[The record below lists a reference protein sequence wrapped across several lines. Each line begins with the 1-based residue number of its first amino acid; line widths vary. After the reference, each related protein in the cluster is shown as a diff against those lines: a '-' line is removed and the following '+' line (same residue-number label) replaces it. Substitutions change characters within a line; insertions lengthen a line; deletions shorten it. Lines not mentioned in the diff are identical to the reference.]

1 MKEIEF
7 LGVIIGPEGIKM
19 EKGKVKGVL
28 EWPTPK
34 CVKDIQKFLGLVNY
48 YRQFIK
54 DFVSIARPLHDL
66 VKKNQKWDWTEKQEK
81 AFRELKERFT
91 KEPVLAAPDID
102 KKMKMEVDA
111 LDYATEG
118 VLSMECGN
126 GLWRPVAYL
135 SKSLNETE
143 QNYEIH
149 DKEMLAIIRGL
160 EAWRHLLE
168 EAQYKFEI
176 WTDHKNLEY
185 FMKAQKLNQKQARW
199 ALYLSRIDFT
209 LKHVAGSKMGKA
221 DGLSRRADWKV
232 GMDKDKDN
240 QVFIKDNWIRSMYEV
255 VVEGP
260 EVELVEKIRKVRSK
274 DEDVVRVVEEMK
286 RVGVKELQGNEWK
299 IEGDLVLKEGKIYVL
314 KDEELRV
321 EIIWLHHDMPAA
333 RHGGRWKTVELVTRN
348 YWWPGVTRDVGKY
361 VEGCDLCQRMKNRME
376 EPAGKLKLS
385 KVPQKTWSHLTVDFI
400 TKLLVVA
407 GKDAIL
413 VVCDRLSKMTH
424 FVATT
429 EGTSAEGLARLFR
442 DNVWKLHGLLESVVS
457 DRGPQFAAELT
468 KELTWMLGIQMK
480 LSTVFHPQ
488 TDGQTEQ
495 MNQELE
501 QYLQFF
507 VEHRQKDWPEWL
519 ATAEFAV
526 NNKVYTATKVSP
538 FMANYRKELRMGGD
552 IRRKGKVESATEFAQ
567 KMKKVQEKAEVAL
580 RKTQEEMKRYA
591 DRGRKE
597 TEEWKKGDR
606 VLLSTKDLVFK
617 ERPTKKLTE
626 RYVEP
631 YAIEEVVSSNAVKLR
646 LPSSMRIHP
655 VVNVSWIVRYK
666 EQVEGQKKEEGK
678 PVEVE
683 GVEEWEVEKI
693 LNKKKIRG
701 AEKYLVWWKGFMAE
715 GDTWEK
721 IENLKNAEEAIKE
734 FEGKMSVEVRR

>member
-1 MKEIEF
+1 
-7 LGVIIGPEGIKM
+7 
-19 EKGKVKGVL
+19 
-28 EWPTPK
+28 
-34 CVKDIQKFLGLVNY
+34 
-48 YRQFIK
+48 
-54 DFVSIARPLHDL
+54 
-66 VKKNQKWDWTEKQEK
+66 
-81 AFRELKERFT
+81 
-91 KEPVLAAPDID
+91 
-102 KKMKMEVDA
+102 
-111 LDYATEG
+111 
-118 VLSMECGN
+118 
-126 GLWRPVAYL
+126 
-135 SKSLNETE
+135 
-143 QNYEIH
+143 
-149 DKEMLAIIRGL
+149 
-160 EAWRHLLE
+160 
-168 EAQYKFEI
+168 
-176 WTDHKNLEY
+176 
-185 FMKAQKLNQKQARW
+185 
-199 ALYLSRIDFT
+199 
-209 LKHVAGSKMGKA
+209 
-221 DGLSRRADWKV
+221 
-232 GMDKDKDN
+232 
-240 QVFIKDNWIRSMYEV
+240 
-255 VVEGP
+255 
-260 EVELVEKIRKVRSK
+260 
-274 DEDVVRVVEEMK
+274 
-286 RVGVKELQGNEWK
+286 
-299 IEGDLVLKEGKIYVL
+299 
-314 KDEELRV
+314 
-321 EIIWLHHDMPAA
+321 
-333 RHGGRWKTVELVTRN
+333 
-348 YWWPGVTRDVGKY
+348 
-361 VEGCDLCQRMKNRME
+361 MKNRME

-407 GKDAIL
+407 EKDAIL

-468 KELTWMLGIQMK
+468 KELNWMLGIQMK

-538 FMANYRKELRMGGD
+538 FMANYRKELRMGGN

-591 DRGRKE
+591 NRGRKE

-631 YAIEEVVSSNAVKLR
+631 YAIEEVVSSNTVKLR